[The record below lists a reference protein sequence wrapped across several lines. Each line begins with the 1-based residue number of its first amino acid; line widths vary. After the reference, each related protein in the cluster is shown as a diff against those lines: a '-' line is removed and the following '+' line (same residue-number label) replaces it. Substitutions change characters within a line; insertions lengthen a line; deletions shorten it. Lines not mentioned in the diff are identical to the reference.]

1 MNSENKQV
9 FRLARFYFVLLLCCY
24 ALAPFHRTVLSTL
37 GVDLM
42 EDFSVGGG
50 LISVM
55 GAAFFYPYAVMQIPA
70 GILADRWGARRTVII
85 FMVLAAAGTFLF
97 ASATTVTMG
106 VAGRVLTGAGVAMI
120 FVPALRVILSWFPRR
135 MHPLCTGLFLSLGT
149 GGMFLASWPL
159 NALSGLFGWR
169 WAILFVAL
177 FTCVLAI
184 LCGIF
189 LRNTPA
195 DAGLKGEATLSPDA
209 QIENGMSLKDTLA
222 FILKSRTYWGVSLWF
237 FCMYGV
243 FYSFSGLWAGPYL
256 QQGYGLDRGRVS
268 VVLMAIS
275 AGAII
280 GPSLYGA
287 FLSWVRV
294 SKRKLMAAVCLAGMA
309 LGTVLITP
317 FPALPYAVLPIWG
330 FFFSVFVGGVGSLGL
345 LKIQEDFPSS
355 IVGTATGMVNI
366 YTALGGGILQM
377 CSGLIIERI
386 APTGVYDISAYAG
399 IFLFFFVLIG
409 VGFLA
414 ALLCRPAREVCA
426 FVHMRPAAVSSERTQ
441 GAFSCLR
448 VAGDRSA
455 KGTCSSEQM
464 AYAGNAQSEA
474 GETCSYEKGIG
485 PFS

>member
-1 MNSENKQV
+1 MNGENKQV
-9 FRLARFYFVLLLCCY
+9 LRLARFYFVLLLFCY

-55 GAAFFYPYAVMQIPA
+55 GAAFFYPYAAMQIPA
-70 GILADRWGARRTVII
+70 GILADRWGARRTV
-85 FMVLAAAGTFLF
+85 MVFLALAAAGTFLF
-97 ASATTVTMG
+97 ASASTVSMG
-106 VAGRVLTGAGVAMI
+106 AAGRVLTGTGVAMI

-135 MHPLCTGLFLSLGT
+135 LHPLCTGLFLSLGT

-169 WAILFVAL
+169 WAMLLVAL
-177 FTCVLAI
+177 FTCALAV
-184 LCGIF
+184 LCGVF

-195 DAGLKGEATLSPDA
+195 DAGLKGETAFSSDGRSAKAMPLKEALTL
-209 QIENGMSLKDTLA
+209 
-222 FILKSRTYWGVSLWF
+222 ILKSRTYWGVSLWF

-243 FYSFSGLWAGPYL
+243 FYAFSGLWAGPYL
-256 QQGYGLDRGRVS
+256 LQGYGLDKERAS

-280 GPSLYGA
+280 GPSLHGA

-309 LGTVLITP
+309 LGSVLII
-317 FPALPYAVLPIWG
+317 PAPVLPYAVLPVWG

-377 CSGLIIERI
+377 CSGWIMERI
-386 APTGVYDISAYAG
+386 APGGVYDITVYAG
-399 IFLFFFVLIG
+399 MFLLFFVLIG

-414 ALLCRPAREVCA
+414 ALLCRPGGESCA
-426 FVHMRPAAVSSERTQ
+426 PVHMTPAAASSERT
-441 GAFSCLR
+441 
-448 VAGDRSA
+448 
-455 KGTCSSEQM
+455 
-464 AYAGNAQSEA
+464 
-474 GETCSYEKGIG
+474 
-485 PFS
+485 